1 MPIFRQKSPKMV
13 TITLTPGWTSPQNSR
28 LLRVNILGVPNS
40 GKSTLINQLIGY
52 NVCAHSQKV
61 HTTRH
66 NTRAIL
72 TEEETQA
79 RFF

>member
-1 MPIFRQKSPKMV
+1 
-13 TITLTPGWTSPQNSR
+13 
-28 LLRVNILGVPNS
+28 LGVPNS

-79 RFF
+79 RFSEQLKNSG